1 METNIASQDN
11 SATPLL
17 NFRASQMK
25 AARSSDDGLQLDME
39 GNGSHFPVLQMFF
52 KLKKQKNFINPSWE
66 IWVGLPGYS
75 YSSHKSNITHPYPCV
90 QYFYVSKQWHDCQCL
105 GLLTWAQM
113 LLHVAAHEGCMNTVE
128 SLH

>member
-52 KLKKQKNFINPSWE
+52 KLKKQK
-66 IWVGLPGYS
+66 
-75 YSSHKSNITHPYPCV
+75 K
-90 QYFYVSKQWHDCQCL
+90 
-105 GLLTWAQM
+105 
-113 LLHVAAHEGCMNTVE
+113 LH
-128 SLH
+128 

>member
-1 METNIASQDN
+1 MAQFQKGDNQNLKYWIVASYRTRTEQCSDWYILHTVPYFVVTFKTPYVCALLSDVPDNLPWLDDKTSTYMETNIASQDN

-52 KLKKQKNFINPSWE
+52 KLKKQK
-66 IWVGLPGYS
+66 
-75 YSSHKSNITHPYPCV
+75 K
-90 QYFYVSKQWHDCQCL
+90 
-105 GLLTWAQM
+105 
-113 LLHVAAHEGCMNTVE
+113 LH
-128 SLH
+128 